1 MLAKFFH
8 GIPILFEVVFWDE
21 SVDLF
26 VAWRADAHG
35 FEELFFW
42 KPEFGAAVGVAG
54 SWDEVVTGQ

>member
-1 MLAKFFH
+1 MRAEFFD
-8 GIPILFEVVFWDE
+8 GVPCPFEVFFLDK